1 MKKLILLSFSILF
14 IGCAALVDIEG
25 YEEDKKRAEMRKER
39 ARIENFDKIRFPHKI
54 IEFPDLSTEEI
65 YKNSYFWLEMK
76 FSNYD
81 TNNFVE
87 TRMDDKIKIEYKS
100 DFALEIPNK
109 IKISRLIIVI
119 DIKRKT
125 IKIGMIN
132 PSNWSKPVVGG
143 VSSRNNE
150 SKMMSSAFDEEKFEQ
165 EFELIQNYGDFI
177 NNNID

>member
-1 MKKLILLSFSILF
+1 MKKLLLLSILF
-14 IGCAALVDIEG
+14 IVGCATLIDLED
-25 YEEDKKRAEMRKER
+25 YEEDKGRTKLRNKLHRFES
-39 ARIENFDKIRFPHKI
+39 IPFPHKI

-87 TRMDDKIKIEYKS
+87 KRMDDKIRIEYKS

-119 DIKRKT
+119 DIKRKA
-125 IKIGMIN
+125 IKIGMLN
-132 PSNWSKPVVGG
+132 SSKLDKPMVGG
-143 VSSRNNE
+143 VSFRGDE
-150 SKMMSSAFDEEKFEQ
+150 SDEKLNQEFEE
-165 EFELIQNYGDFI
+165 EFELIQNYDDFI
-177 NNNID
+177 YNNND